1 MTEDEENNAIEVD
14 LQDNEELV
22 RKKGASVVLEL
33 VWLYDIG
40 PQPTNSIV
48 KNLPECM
55 QQTPGAA
62 EQVPRHLQ
70 ARTTLSYHSKHQSLV
85 VIHMTR
91 SGMK

>member
-22 RKKGASVVLEL
+22 WKKGASVVLEL

-48 KNLPECM
+48 
-55 QQTPGAA
+55 
-62 EQVPRHLQ
+62 
-70 ARTTLSYHSKHQSLV
+70 
-85 VIHMTR
+85 
-91 SGMK
+91 